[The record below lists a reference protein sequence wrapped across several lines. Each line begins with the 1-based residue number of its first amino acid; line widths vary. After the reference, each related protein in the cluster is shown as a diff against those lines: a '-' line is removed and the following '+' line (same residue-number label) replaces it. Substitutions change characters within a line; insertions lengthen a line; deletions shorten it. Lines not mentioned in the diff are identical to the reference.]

1 MASFVVVAL
10 VVYIQ
15 KCITFMWVKLFKFK
29 VSDFYMFRKID
40 QSADA
45 KLEPGV
51 LGSGGALE
59 KETSRSS
66 FPEP

>member
-29 VSDFYMFRKID
+29 VSDFYMFRKIIPTRRSESPVFFFF
-40 QSADA
+40 SAFATTLYNLFNFED
-45 KLEPGV
+45 
-51 LGSGGALE
+51 
-59 KETSRSS
+59 
-66 FPEP
+66 